1 MKKQCAS
8 CKLHKTYNEENFLIK
23 TLIKNCKTC
32 ISKRR
37 RERYLREKKNKLMEK
52 NLKPKEVNIDN
63 KNEIIKPHYPLG
75 KKFKDRNIQIYY
87 DFFSK
92 MLKPDIKKKHAV
104 ILLKNIA
111 SYGKNNLDKGFK
123 DSFALNPSYVNKLVN
138 NDFLKDI
145 KPVNYDY

>member
-1 MKKQCAS
+1 MK
-8 CKLHKTYNEENFLIK
+8 
-23 TLIKNCKTC
+23 
-32 ISKRR
+32 
-37 RERYLREKKNKLMEK
+37 K
-52 NLKPKEVNIDN
+52 NLKTKEVNIDSE
-63 KNEIIKPHYPLG
+63 NEIIKSCFPLG
-75 KKFKDRNIQIYY
+75 KKFKDKKTQIYY

-111 SYGKNNLDKGFK
+111 TYGKNYLDKGFM
-123 DSFALNPSYVNKLVN
+123 DSFALSSSYVNKLIK